1 MGVAKKISIYCAFL
15 RRRRRRHPHPRPPP
29 RRVKLPPPLILLGI
43 VRFAQTRHFPP
54 RQLCGG
60 RGGRIERRQGRMA
73 GTPPRWREG
82 KSIGRGRPMKFL
94 RGKFPSRPP
103 LARTNDDGA
112 HRVLRPK
119 EDNDDDADD
128 PADAMD
134 IRGGGHRALV
144 DRAIRRRG
152 RRAPPPL

>member
-1 MGVAKKISIYCAFL
+1 
-15 RRRRRRHPHPRPPP
+15 
-29 RRVKLPPPLILLGI
+29 
-43 VRFAQTRHFPP
+43 
-54 RQLCGG
+54 
-60 RGGRIERRQGRMA
+60 
-73 GTPPRWREG
+73 
-82 KSIGRGRPMKFL
+82 MKFL

-144 DRAIRRRG
+144 DRAVRRRG
-152 RRAPPPL
+152 RRAPPPLRGGVVTNDVVGAGRQC